1 MLKIESQIFE
11 ATSGGAAQMCLD
23 MNVPFLGKIP
33 LDPLIGKCC
42 DEGKSF
48 IKEYPNSLAAIAYKS
63 LLKGLSIFSL
73 LISIYIVRAIR
84 NVSIWLETNFYDK
97 NTYLALVNIKKI

>member
-1 MLKIESQIFE
+1 
-11 ATSGGAAQMCLD
+11 MCLD

-48 IKEYPNSLAAIAYKS
+48 IKEYPDSLAAIAYKS
-63 LLKGLSIFSL
+63 LIKGLTSFFNL
-73 LISIYIVRAIR
+73 LKR
-84 NVSIWLETNFYDK
+84 LTNFK
-97 NTYLALVNIKKI
+97 FKFNFLELQLKVEN